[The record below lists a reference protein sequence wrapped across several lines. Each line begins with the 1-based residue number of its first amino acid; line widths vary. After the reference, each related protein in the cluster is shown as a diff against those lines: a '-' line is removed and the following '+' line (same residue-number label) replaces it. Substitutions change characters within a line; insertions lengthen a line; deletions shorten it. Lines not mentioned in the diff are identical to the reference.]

1 MSLGDYVID
10 WEDIASLDTN
20 KLTSEH
26 RPVGRGVKMDEIV
39 NWEAKYRELYLK
51 VNTITRLL

>member
-26 RPVGRGVKMDEIV
+26 RPVGRG
-39 NWEAKYRELYLK
+39 LK
-51 VNTITRLL
+51 WTRLSIGKQSIEN